1 LSGLSIEFWGREAEL
16 SDAAAKW
23 VLCKTVQ
30 LDKVLPV
37 QLVEHVHM
45 HPLRLGVSGFDE
57 ESNAIF
63 IWTHD
68 GLLMSHIDS
77 MMQFNKCL
85 KDESPDVIFIPTQ
98 AFAN

>member
-37 QLVEHVHM
+37 QLVALYGHM
-45 HPLRLGVSGFDE
+45 MVS
-57 ESNAIF
+57 S
-63 IWTHD
+63 
-68 GLLMSHIDS
+68 
-77 MMQFNKCL
+77 
-85 KDESPDVIFIPTQ
+85 
-98 AFAN
+98 